1 MSQTI
6 RETASNRRVSQDA
19 LLTNLTVSDN
29 CILPCLDDRI
39 KSIVSSQVQNVTANP
54 MLVAEVTVTRNAL
67 FDTAPRRVTLAPTF
81 DYPAGVTTTLQG
93 QPNVNE
99 GLITIIPA
107 PGAKKLIV
115 PQLIEIVA
123 PADPAASASY
133 EAVITGGPPVT
144 PPNLVFQL
152 WNRYPTKTNNQ
163 TEINNL
169 NVIGPSFEDNTTPGG
184 GGGNSIVVYSKVLQ
198 ASRICMD
205 PGGSGIDDLGIALI
219 VDTLAAN
226 ECELST
232 RTSVDLNV
240 KSTACNYAAIPT
252 ALGFDFSPVNQP
264 LTLFADQPL
273 VANEGRN
280 FTIKVHYNV
289 IPTL

>member
-1 MSQTI
+1 MSQI
-6 RETASNRRVSQDA
+6 VSQNSRDNSSNRRVTQDDM
-19 LLTNLTVSDN
+19 LSTLTVSNN
-29 CILPCLDDRI
+29 CLLPCVDERI
-39 KSIVSSQVQNVTANP
+39 NSIASSLVTNATTNPYLVS
-54 MLVAEVTVTRNAL
+54 EVTVTRDAL
-67 FDTAPRRVTLAPTF
+67 FDTAPRQVTAAPTF

-107 PGAKKLIV
+107 PGANKMIV

-123 PADPAASASY
+123 PRDAAASASY

-152 WNRYPTKTNNQ
+152 WNRYPTKTDNS
-163 TEINNL
+163 TEIGGL
-169 NVIGPSFEDNTTPGG
+169 GVIGPSFEDNTG
-184 GGGNSIVVYSKVLQ
+184 GGGNSIVVYSKELQ
-198 ASRICMD
+198 ASRICMEND
-205 PGGSGIDDLGIALI
+205 DDLGISLI
-219 VDTLAAN
+219 VSQQAAN
-226 ECELST
+226 ECDVST
-232 RTSVDLNV
+232 RQSVDLNV
-240 KSTACNYAAIPT
+240 KSATCNFAAVPSE
-252 ALGFDFSPVNQP
+252 LGFDYSPVNQP

-273 VANEGRN
+273 VANQGRD

>member
-1 MSQTI
+1 MSFI
-6 RETASNRRVSQDA
+6 NELASNRRVSQNA

-54 MLVAEVTVTRNAL
+54 MLVAEVTVTRDAL

-107 PGAKKLIV
+107 PGANKMIV

-123 PADPAASASY
+123 PRDAAASASY

-152 WNRYPTKTNNQ
+152 WNRYPTKTDNS
-163 TEINNL
+163 TEISGL
-169 NVIGPSFEDNTTPGG
+169 GVIGPSFEDNTTPGG
-184 GGGNSIVVYSKVLQ
+184 GVGLNSIVVYSKELQ
-198 ASRICMD
+198 ASRICMEND
-205 PGGSGIDDLGIALI
+205 DDLGISLI
-219 VDTLAAN
+219 VSQQGAN
-226 ECELST
+226 ECDVST
-232 RTSVDLNV
+232 RQSVDLNV
-240 KSTACNYAAIPT
+240 KSATCNFAAVPSE
-252 ALGFDFSPVNQP
+252 LGFDYSPVNQP

-273 VANEGRN
+273 VANQGRD
-280 FTIKVHYNV
+280 FTIRVHYNIV
-289 IPTL
+289 PSLD

>member
-1 MSQTI
+1 MSFI
-6 RETASNRRVSQDA
+6 NELASNRRVSQNA

-54 MLVAEVTVTRNAL
+54 MLVAEVTVTRDEL
-67 FDTAPRRVTLAPTF
+67 FDTAPRRVTLVPTF

-107 PGAKKLIV
+107 PGANKMIV

-123 PADPAASASY
+123 PRDAATSASY

-152 WNRYPTKTNNQ
+152 WNRYPTKTDNQ
-163 TEINNL
+163 TEIAGL
-169 NVIGPSFEDNTTPGG
+169 GVIGPSFEDNTNP
-184 GGGNSIVVYSKVLQ
+184 GGNSIVVYSKELQ
-198 ASRICMD
+198 TSRICMEND
-205 PGGSGIDDLGIALI
+205 DDLGISLI
-219 VDTLAAN
+219 VSPLGAN
-226 ECELST
+226 NCDVST
-232 RTSVDLNV
+232 RQSVDLNV
-240 KSTACNYAAIPT
+240 KSATCNFAAAPSE
-252 ALGFDFSPVNQP
+252 LGFDFSPVNQP

-273 VANEGRN
+273 VASQGRD

-289 IPTL
+289 VSTL